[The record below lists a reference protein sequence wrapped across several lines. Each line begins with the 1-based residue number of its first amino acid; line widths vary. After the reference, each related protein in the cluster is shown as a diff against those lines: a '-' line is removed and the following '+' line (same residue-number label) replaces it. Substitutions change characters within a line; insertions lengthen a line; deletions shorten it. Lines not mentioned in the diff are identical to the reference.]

1 MLQQIARQHLYRKV
15 IWGTSRAPA
24 EGFVLAQ
31 VFGMAAALGLLGSC
45 SPAAGRDASSCRKAM

>member
-31 VFGMAAALGLLGSC
+31 VLGMAAALGLLGSC
-45 SPAAGRDASSCRKAM
+45 SPAAGRDAPSCR